1 MKIIGDTHDLL
12 NDSGLDEMQKAYA
25 YNLAYK
31 CFKAMYWIMF
41 VISFVMVMLAVAVE
55 ESVIFAVTALV
66 IELLINMIYIIFG
79 IKSSKIGAINP
90 MFSKY
95 MARPGTIVGYV
106 ILGVVYSCH
115 YFRDGEL
122 FGIVAGIYM
131 IILVATFIILGA
143 ISKKNNKIINQAED
157 EET

>member
-25 YNLAYK
+25 YNLAFK

-41 VISFVMVMLAVAVE
+41 IISFVMIMLAIYVK
-55 ESVIFAVTALV
+55 ESVIFAIIAV
-66 IELLINMIYIIFG
+66 IIEFLINMIYIIFG
-79 IKSSKIGAINP
+79 IKSSKIGAVNP
-90 MFSKY
+90 AFSKY
-95 MARPGTIVGYV
+95 MARPGTILGYIMLLIIYV
-106 ILGVVYSCH
+106 VEYMSFSAILGT
-115 YFRDGEL
+115 
-122 FGIVAGIYM
+122 YM
-131 IILVATFIILGA
+131 IIFSGTFIILGA

>member
-25 YNLAYK
+25 YNLAFK
-31 CFKAMYWIMF
+31 CFKAMYCIMF

>member
-1 MKIIGDTHDLL
+1 
-12 NDSGLDEMQKAYA
+12 
-25 YNLAYK
+25 
-31 CFKAMYWIMF
+31 MYWIMF
-41 VISFVMVMLAVAVE
+41 IISFVMVMLAVAVE